1 MGHKCKNYFYGD
13 LERFYMQTNMGI
25 ISAIAYKNDFCAI
38 WFDEI
43 YFLKH

>member
-1 MGHKCKNYFYGD
+1 MGRKMQKYFYGV
-13 LERFYMQTNMGI
+13 LKRFNMQTNMGI

-43 YFLKH
+43 YFLKL